1 MSLETH
7 RLTVPIASP
16 VRPPAKCTWRGSGP
30 RMCWPHTC
38 ISISAVSHRWR
49 SILSTF
55 ADSKPSLPKQSQAQ
69 APPTLLLGRGCWP
82 APSLLDLAR
91 TLLGRQAACLSLR
104 GWTGRDATFRHM
116 QGALQ
121 QVCKAFYD
129 FGTVAMLTAG
139 GLRGEVQDAT
149 RINVRFQLAQQAS
162 ALRIVQTRRA
172 EH

>member
-1 MSLETH
+1 
-7 RLTVPIASP
+7 
-16 VRPPAKCTWRGSGP
+16 
-30 RMCWPHTC
+30 
-38 ISISAVSHRWR
+38 
-49 SILSTF
+49 
-55 ADSKPSLPKQSQAQ
+55 
-69 APPTLLLGRGCWP
+69 
-82 APSLLDLAR
+82 
-91 TLLGRQAACLSLR
+91 

-172 EH
+172 EHVEGQLDLRGSAIDMLSPRTATAAELEMEFCQRYRHGLGNLEVGVGQHTCIPAYIFVPIYCNAGLISGARSGHQALVWLLILRCQTLLHGLD